1 MFDLQNSFEFTL
13 KNTVRFGIGLSKD
26 LPSIIKE
33 FGFKKVGFII
43 DKNLYDKI
51 DFLGDIISGCEKICE
66 LVLVHQYN
74 QKFEPTYQFLDEL
87 VKEFRGHGKSRVD
100 CMIGIGGGSVMDS
113 AKGMSVL
120 CKNQR
125 AAIDYKGFPENIN
138 KPLPVIEVPSTAGTG
153 SELVYN
159 ASFIDHKAKIKMG
172 INDVD
177 NWPILAI
184 LDPLIVSSAPRHVAV
199 SSGCDALVHA
209 LESFVSVKANPITR
223 IFSKQAFELIIKT
236 LPVLVSDLKN
246 LQLWAKMQWGA
257 YLAMVGLSNT
267 SSGPAGALSYCLG
280 TNFNIPHGIAGA
292 VFIGKTTRLNHE
304 LGYYGYSELFPY
316 ISQFDSNVMDAKSQ
330 SDIVVKVIEDLITEL
345 EIPHDLIGLGVSPED
360 YPLLYNFATETAAGA
375 FGFNPIRYN
384 NQTISKLIKEMLKM
398 RG

>member
-13 KNTVRFGIGLSKD
+13 RNTVRFGIGLSKNI
-26 LPSIIKE
+26 PSIIKE
-33 FGFKKVGFII
+33 FGFEKVGFII
-43 DKNLYDKI
+43 DKNLYDNV
-51 DFLGDIISGCEKICE
+51 DFLGGIISDCETNCE
-66 LVLVHQYN
+66 LVIVHQYN
-74 QKFEPTYQFLDEL
+74 QKFEPTYKFLDEL
-87 VKEFRGHGKSRVD
+87 VQEFTKHGKPRID

-113 AKGMSVL
+113 AKGIAVL
-120 CKNQR
+120 CTNPGPAKN
-125 AAIDYKGFPENIN
+125 YKGFPKNIN
-138 KPLPVIEVPSTAGTG
+138 KPLPFIAVPSTAGTG

-159 ASFIDHKAKIKMG
+159 ASFIDHQAKIKMG
-172 INDVD
+172 INDVN

-223 IFSKQAFELIIKT
+223 IFSKQAFELIIDT
-236 LPVLVSDLKN
+236 LPALMLNLKD

-280 TNFNIPHGIAGA
+280 TNFNVPHGIAGA
-292 VFIGKTTRLNHE
+292 AFIGKITRLNHN

-316 ISQFDSNVMDAKSQ
+316 INQFDSNIIVKKSQ
-330 SDIVVKVIEDLITEL
+330 SEMVVKVIEDLIAAL

-360 YPLLYNFATETAAGA
+360 YPLLYNFATETASGA
-375 FGFNPIRYN
+375 FDLNPIRYEN
-384 NQTISKLIKEMLKM
+384 ETIAKLIKKMLKM